1 MMMPPSLLKYH
12 SERVHMRIQPFTLT
26 LSLLTHE
33 SYTFEITIIWC
44 ASVNALLLYAS
55 VKYLF
60 YCMIFHK
67 PCIWM
72 VESSVELFLDAILKV
87 RGGGIISIIYEVKT
101 SPTMEIILTLCASDN
116 ALWLCVSSNYLVQY
130 MIFHIIIQLGG
141 FC

>member
-1 MMMPPSLLKYH
+1 MVESSCEVFQHDILKVKEGGGIIIMYEVNTCTSH
-12 SERVHMRIQPFTLT
+12 
-26 LSLLTHE
+26 
-33 SYTFEITIIWC
+33 TFEITIIIC
-44 ASVNALLLYAS
+44 ASDNAPWLCVS
-55 VKYLF
+55 SRYLVQ
-60 YCMIFHK
+60 YMIFHK
-67 PCIWM
+67 PWIWM

-87 RGGGIISIIYEVKT
+87 RGGGIIGIIYEVKT